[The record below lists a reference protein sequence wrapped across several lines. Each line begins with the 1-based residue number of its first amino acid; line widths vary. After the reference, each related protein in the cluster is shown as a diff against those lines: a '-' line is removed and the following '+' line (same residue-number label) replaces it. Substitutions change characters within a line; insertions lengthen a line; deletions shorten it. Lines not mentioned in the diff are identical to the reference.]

1 MICRSPNLMQVAMQ
15 LGAGLP
21 KMVEQEPLERRRER
35 GRALLGGKDKV
46 SDNLVKNI
54 RHDDFDFIG
63 LLSELLDH
71 GPFL

>member
-1 MICRSPNLMQVAMQ
+1 MIFRPPNFMQVAMQ

-21 KMVEQEPLERRRER
+21 EMIAQQPLQRRRER
-35 GRALLGGKDKV
+35 GRALLGGKDEV

-63 LLSELLDH
+63 ILSELLDH